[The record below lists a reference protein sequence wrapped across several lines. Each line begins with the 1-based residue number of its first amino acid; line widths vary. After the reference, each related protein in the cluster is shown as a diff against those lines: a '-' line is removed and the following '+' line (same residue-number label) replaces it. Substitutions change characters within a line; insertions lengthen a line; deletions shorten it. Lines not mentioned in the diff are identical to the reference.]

1 MKYLIKPLIFIG
13 ILGAA
18 FVGLALSGYLPS
30 AYNPFKVNEIE
41 MEQTVLQVD
50 DVKAVNKALDRYSRQ
65 GTVSVIVI
73 RS

>member
-1 MKYLIKPLIFIG
+1 MMSSIITPTNKHS
-13 ILGAA
+13 
-18 FVGLALSGYLPS
+18 LARSIIALQNPKLEVFEVLS
-30 AYNPFKVNEIE
+30 
-41 MEQTVLQVD
+41 VD